1 MCMAKAPAP
10 PPPVAPPAPPTMM
23 SGKVEATQNKQRA
36 QTRAAVQGG
45 PSSAMTGAGL
55 TPQTPGASPVLGT

>member
-1 MCMAKAPAP
+1 
-10 PPPVAPPAPPTMM
+10 MM